1 MNKLARIILDCSKGQ
16 IPTAYAS
23 MDKDAREDAV
33 RQELLNI
40 MGLEKF
46 EKRAFR
52 KAIRK
57 PEVKVATFEIIEEI
71 VNENF
76 KTDSNTLSRF
86 AQLFCDIRN
95 LALGDENLF
104 YVEGKHSLVVS
115 EYSGSHMTV
124 RKQRFQSGQSFS
136 LEMRNFIIGVFVY
149 VEQLLAGRQDLATFV
164 MALNEAV
171 AKKVDAMIVTA
182 FEAGLTNIP
191 TAYKVNGSYNEANI
205 LAMLEKLEAVNG
217 QVKPRLVGTS
227 SGLRKLQGIENLA
240 TAGRLSE
247 KMKDQLNEQ
256 FFMPVWNGYE
266 CVELANTIKEGTIDE
281 LVLDSNKIYAVCGDQ
296 KICQVVFEGDSMVK
310 ENSGDEFYNADMTID
325 YTLAYKANA
334 SVAYSG
340 VVGQIELK

>member
-1 MNKLARIILDCSKGQ
+1 MNNIAKIILDTAKGN
-16 IPTAYAS
+16 IPTVYAT
-23 MDKDAREDAV
+23 MDKDAREEAV

-40 MGLEKF
+40 MGLERF
-46 EKRAFR
+46 EKKSFR
-52 KAIRK
+52 KAIRR
-57 PEVKVATFEIIEEI
+57 PEVKVAIFEIIEEI

-76 KTDSNTLSRF
+76 KTDSDTLSRF

-95 LALGDENLF
+95 ISEGDENLF

-124 RKQRFQSGQSFS
+124 RRQRFQSGQSFS
-136 LEMRNFIIGVFVY
+136 LEMRNFIISVFVY

-171 AKKVDAMIVTA
+171 AKKVDAMVVTA
-182 FEAGLTNIP
+182 FEAGLSNVP
-191 TAYKVNGSYNEANI
+191 SSYKVTGAYNEANI

-217 QVKPRLVGTS
+217 AVKPRLIGTT
-227 SGLRKLQGIENLA
+227 SGLRKLQGIENLV

-256 FFMPVWNGYE
+256 FFMPVWNSYE
-266 CVELANTIKEGTIDE
+266 CVELTNTIKEGTIDQ

-310 ENSGDEFYNADMTID
+310 ENSGEEFQNADLTID

-340 VVGQIELK
+340 IVGVIELA